1 MYYIK
6 KSIKTMMI
14 KLSLKQIWKERELI
28 ERLTVREIK
37 RKYRGSFGGGAW
49 LILQPLFMMC
59 VYTFVFSTVFK
70 SRWPGMEDIGTI
82 GYAINMF
89 AGLIVFN
96 FFSECTAASPGLI
109 KGNKNYATKVVF
121 PLEILSVTCVLAASA
136 QAVVSTAVLT
146 AALLVTGLLKWTM
159 LLIPFVWV
167 AILLV
172 CLGFSWL
179 LSAIGT
185 YLQDI
190 EQLTPVFLSTM
201 MFLSAVFYPVEAL
214 PEIAGRLVLLNPLAL
229 GIESVRKLTVKGEV
243 TSIPAI
249 VVSIVFAI
257 MFAEASLR
265 IFMKAKRG
273 FSDVL

>member
-1 MYYIK
+1 
-6 KSIKTMMI
+6 MMI
-14 KLSLKQIWKERELI
+14 KLSLVRIWRDRELI
-28 ERLTVREIK
+28 ERLVKREIK
-37 RKYRGSFGGGAW
+37 RRYRGSFGGATW
-49 LILQPLFMMC
+49 LILQPLCMMC

-70 SRWPGMEDIGTI
+70 SRWPGMENIGTI

-96 FFSECTAASPGLI
+96 FFAECTAASPGLI
-109 KGNKNYATKVVF
+109 TGNRNYATKVVF
-121 PLEILSVTCVLAASA
+121 PLEILSVTCVLAAST
-136 QAVVSTAVLT
+136 QAFVSSSVLT
-146 AALLVTGLLKWTM
+146 AALMVTGLLKWTM
-159 LLIPFVWV
+159 ILIPIVWIP
-167 AILLV
+167 ILLV

-185 YLQDI
+185 YLKDV

-229 GIESVRKLTVKGEV
+229 SIEMVRKLTVKGEMP
-243 TSIPAI
+243 SIPAI
-249 VVSIVFAI
+249 VASIVIAV

-265 IFMKAKRG
+265 IFLKAKRG